1 MQAPC
6 ANSGAR
12 IPRSSSAP
20 SPRAFAAAA
29 LATARRRRPSPP
41 PSAHPPSSSSPAAAP
56 SSAPSSEGAAL
67 PDRWPYSTPVQRVR
81 DYELDAYR
89 VVNNGVYA
97 HLFQDARHLA
107 LERLCG
113 TSVGDYLEMGVL
125 MALSELVVRYRS
137 PLRSGDA
144 YVSRVGVLSVGGAR
158 VTLSQ
163 QVVRVDA
170 TSGEPLAVAADGSAT
185 VVFLDGEYRP
195 ARMPREAREAFER
208 ALAEAAAA
216 GEPGGSKGGGEQG
229 G

>member
-12 IPRSSSAP
+12 IAGLSIAP
-20 SPRAFAAAA
+20 PPRAFNSAA
-29 LATARRRRPSPP
+29 LPTARRRPPP
-41 PSAHPPSSSSPAAAP
+41 PSASPPSSSPAAAAA
-56 SSAPSSEGAAL
+56 SSSTQSESATH
-67 PDRWPYSTPVQRVR
+67 DRWPFSTPIQRVR
-81 DYELDAYR
+81 DYELDAYH

-113 TSVGDYLEMGVL
+113 TSVSAYLEQGVL

-170 TSGEPLAVAADGSAT
+170 ESGEPLAVAADGSAT
-185 VVFLDGEYRP
+185 VVFLDGGYRP
-195 ARMPREAREAFER
+195 ARMPREAREAFAR
-208 ALAEAAAA
+208 ALDAA
-216 GEPGGSKGGGEQG
+216 GGGF
-229 G
+229 